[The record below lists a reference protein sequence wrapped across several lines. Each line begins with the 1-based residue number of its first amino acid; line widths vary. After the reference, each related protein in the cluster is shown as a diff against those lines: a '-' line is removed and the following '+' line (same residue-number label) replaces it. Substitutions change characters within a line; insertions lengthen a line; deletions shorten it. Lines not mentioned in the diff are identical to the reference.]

1 MIGVRLKQLREE
13 KRMTQKELADLL
25 QLTPKAISFY
35 ELGERQP
42 SNEILVKLAN
52 YFHVSADYLLGKIE
66 MENEKD
72 TNKGVQIPILGKIV
86 AGIPI
91 KAITDIE
98 DYEEIPRD
106 MANRGSYYGLKIT
119 GHSMEPELREGDIV
133 IVKQQD
139 DVDSGDIAIVF
150 VNGDEATI
158 KEIKKTDKGIIL
170 IGYNVA
176 VYPPHLYTCEEVKK
190 LPVKIAGIV
199 VEIRRKIK

>member
-52 YFHVSADYLLGKIE
+52 YFHVSADYLLGKIG
-66 MENEKD
+66 MENEKY

-91 KAITDIE
+91 EAITDIE

-158 KEIKKTDKGIIL
+158 KEIKKTDKGIVL

-176 VYPPHLYTCEEVKK
+176 VYPHIYTHAKK
-190 LPVKIAGIV
+190 
-199 VEIRRKIK
+199 